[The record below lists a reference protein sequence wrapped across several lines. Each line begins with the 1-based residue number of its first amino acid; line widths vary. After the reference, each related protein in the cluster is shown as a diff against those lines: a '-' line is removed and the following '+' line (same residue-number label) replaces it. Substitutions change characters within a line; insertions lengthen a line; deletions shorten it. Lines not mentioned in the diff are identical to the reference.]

1 VATAPNPNRTFAD
14 DFDRFDV
21 LQRIGGALGRVK
33 RDRRLS
39 LLDMAEKLGRSDDQL
54 ARYIAGE
61 DMPVSLWMKALS
73 LWPELADKF
82 GESVAERAMQSR
94 QVPLDLPETRA

>member
-1 VATAPNPNRTFAD
+1 MASAPNPNRTNAV

-33 RDRRLS
+33 RDRRMS

-82 GESVAERAMQSR
+82 GESVAERAAQSR
-94 QVPLDLPETRA
+94 QVPLDLPETRP